1 MKTFVEEMKELRDN
15 YYMGFTPHAV
25 TVGIALD
32 MAVRYI
38 GVKRWNDG
46 YERIVRSLFP
56 AWSRKV
62 IKRVQTNGYDTDTW
76 TDKIY
81 FELCR

>member
-1 MKTFVEEMKELRDN
+1 MKNFVEQMKELHDN
-15 YYMGFTPHAV
+15 YCIGLMPHALSV
-25 TVGIALD
+25 EIALN

-56 AWSRKV
+56 AWSRKA
-62 IKRVQTNGYDTDTW
+62 IKRVQPNGYDTDEW
-76 TDKIY
+76 TEKIY
-81 FELCR
+81 FELCI